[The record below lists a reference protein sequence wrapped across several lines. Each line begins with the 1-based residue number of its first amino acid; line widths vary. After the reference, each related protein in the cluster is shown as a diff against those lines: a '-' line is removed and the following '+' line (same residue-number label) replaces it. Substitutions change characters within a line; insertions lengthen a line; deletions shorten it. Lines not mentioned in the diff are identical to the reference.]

1 MNRSNINIKGA
12 RENNL
17 KNISVAIPKHQI
29 TLFTGVS
36 GSGKTSLAFDTIAAE
51 SQRLLNETYDSFI
64 RHRLQQYSKPDVD
77 LIENLSVSII
87 VNQKAIAGNA
97 RSTVGTITD
106 IYSLL
111 RVLFSRIGK
120 PFVGYSTAFSFNNP
134 QGMCP
139 RCEGLG
145 KSNQINIDELFDK
158 EKSLNEGAIR
168 FPTFEVGGWR
178 WTRYAYS
185 GLFDNNKK
193 LKDYT
198 NLEWENLLYTDNL
211 KLPHPDAR
219 YPKSGMYEGVIPRL
233 ERSFLKKESK
243 EITGKNE
250 VRFKQVFKQGI
261 CPQCQGA
268 RLNSK
273 ILKAKIA
280 DRNMADCCN
289 MQIDQLLAFIRTIH
303 NDAVNPLVESL
314 IKSLES
320 LVAIGLGYLTLNR
333 ETSTLSGGESQRIKL
348 VRHLGSSLTDL
359 TYILDEPSVGLH
371 PHDVQQLNNLLIELR
386 DKANTLLVIEHDP
399 DVIAIADH
407 IIDMG
412 IGAGKEGGCIIY
424 QGNYEGIKQANT
436 PTAQYLNEIKQLKTT
451 PRAPHGCL
459 TIENSSLNNLKH
471 ITTQIPKEVL
481 TVITGVAGSGKSSL
495 VQAFITKYPDIVVV
509 DQTPVKGSKR
519 SNIATYTGILDRIRI
534 LFAQHNC
541 VKQALFSRNSEGACL
556 ECRGAGT
563 ISNDL
568 AFLDTVEV
576 VCEHCKGTGYRPEV
590 LKYKLYEKSIVDVM
604 ALTVHEALQYFKDT
618 EIHETIHRLYKVGLE
633 YITLGQSLSSFS
645 GGERQRLKLATK
657 LEAKGKVYLFDEP
670 TTGLHGSDI
679 SKLINLFNSL
689 VDNKNTVII
698 IEHNMSVISQADW
711 IIDMGLEA
719 GNKGG
724 NIIFEGI
731 PQELT
736 KDKVSLTGRY
746 LKRYLHGPSLSPLA
760 TRSIG

>member
-1 MNRSNINIKGA
+1 
-12 RENNL
+12 
-17 KNISVAIPKHQI
+17 
-29 TLFTGVS
+29 
-36 GSGKTSLAFDTIAAE
+36 
-51 SQRLLNETYDSFI
+51 
-64 RHRLQQYSKPDVD
+64 
-77 LIENLSVSII
+77 
-87 VNQKAIAGNA
+87 
-97 RSTVGTITD
+97 
-106 IYSLL
+106 
-111 RVLFSRIGK
+111 
-120 PFVGYSTAFSFNNP
+120 
-134 QGMCP
+134 
-139 RCEGLG
+139 
-145 KSNQINIDELFDK
+145 
-158 EKSLNEGAIR
+158 
-168 FPTFEVGGWR
+168 
-178 WTRYAYS
+178 
-185 GLFDNNKK
+185 
-193 LKDYT
+193 
-198 NLEWENLLYTDNL
+198 
-211 KLPHPDAR
+211 
-219 YPKSGMYEGVIPRL
+219 
-233 ERSFLKKESK
+233 
-243 EITGKNE
+243 
-250 VRFKQVFKQGI
+250 
-261 CPQCQGA
+261 
-268 RLNSK
+268 
-273 ILKAKIA
+273 
-280 DRNMADCCN
+280 MADCCN

-386 DKANTLLVIEHDP
+386 DKGNTLLVIEHDP

-590 LKYKLYEKSIVDVM
+590 LKYKLYEKSIVEVM
-604 ALTVHEALQYFKDT
+604 ALTVHEALLYFKDT
-618 EIHETIHRLYKVGLE
+618 EILETLHRLYKVGLE